1 MPSRKRP
8 VVPAGP
14 RLVGY
19 ARVSTVEQ
27 NLDMQVS
34 ALSAAGVLADNLWAE
49 KVSAGSSKRP
59 QLAMALMDCRE
70 GDTFVVWKLDRMSRS
85 MLDLLAHMKDLEDRG
100 INFRSLTEGID
111 TNTPAGKLLLHVIG
125 ALAQF
130 ERDLIVERTKAG
142 IAEFKARGGRIGQ
155 PRKLSDADM
164 QEVMQMV
171 REGDSVRKIAARF
184 GVVPG
189 TIYNYL
195 EGTISALRA
204 EGHKATKRKRKAI
217 K

>member
-1 MPSRKRP
+1 
-8 VVPAGP
+8 
-14 RLVGY
+14 
-19 ARVSTVEQ
+19 
-27 NLDMQVS
+27 
-34 ALSAAGVLADNLWAE
+34 
-49 KVSAGSSKRP
+49 
-59 QLAMALMDCRE
+59 
-70 GDTFVVWKLDRMSRS
+70 VWKLDRMSRS
-85 MLDLLAHMKDLEDRG
+85 MLDLLRRMKDLEDRG

-155 PRKLSDADM
+155 PRKLSDEDM
-164 QEVMQMV
+164 AEVMQMV
-171 REGDSVRKIAARF
+171 REGISVRKIAARF
-184 GVVPG
+184 NVVPG

-204 EGHKATKRKRKAI
+204 EGVKAPKRKRKPS